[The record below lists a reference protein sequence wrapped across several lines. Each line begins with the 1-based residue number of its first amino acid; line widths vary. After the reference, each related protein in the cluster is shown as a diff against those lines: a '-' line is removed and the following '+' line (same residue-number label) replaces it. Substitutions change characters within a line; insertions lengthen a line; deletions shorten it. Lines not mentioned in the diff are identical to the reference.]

1 MHKDSQYEQHPDT
14 ICPHVLPSTSV
25 WEVQPTYP
33 PPRGATDK
41 GLKRG
46 GSTLLPRASLRSYRE
61 RHSALTESVTALLP
75 RAPQRS
81 YNDRFGPL
89 VKGDKPAQSAQP
101 PRGLHPTLSDNIHI
115 RLGGTAYISSSP
127 RCDRQS
133 PQEGVSTLL
142 PRAPQRSYRERPCA
156 PIMIVLALQ
165 LRGISQ
171 PNQPNL
177 REGYTLPYQIIIT

>member
-14 ICPHVLPSTSV
+14 ICPHILPSTSV

-61 RHSALTESVTALLP
+61 RLCALTESVTALLP

-81 YNDRFGPL
+81 YNDRFGPS

-101 PRGLHPTLSDNIHI
+101 PRGLHPTLSDNNHVKTCCLTNIS
-115 RLGGTAYISSSP
+115 LTLVQELDLLVSVSVTGTET
-127 RCDRQS
+127 D
-133 PQEGVSTLL
+133 
-142 PRAPQRSYRERPCA
+142 
-156 PIMIVLALQ
+156 IMIALAVA
-165 LRGISQ
+165 
-171 PNQPNL
+171 
-177 REGYTLPYQIIIT
+177 YTPTGCTGSR

>member
-41 GLKRG
+41 GLKG
-46 GSTLLPRASLRSYRE
+46 GALRSYRE
-61 RHSALTESVTALLP
+61 RLSVLTESVSAPLPRASQRSYRERLSALTESASALLP

-81 YNDRFGPL
+81 YNDRFGPS

-101 PRGLHPTLSDNIHI
+101 PRGLHPTLSDNNHVKTCCLTNIS
-115 RLGGTAYISSSP
+115 LTLVQELDLLVSVSVTGTET
-127 RCDRQS
+127 D
-133 PQEGVSTLL
+133 
-142 PRAPQRSYRERPCA
+142 
-156 PIMIVLALQ
+156 IMIALAVA
-165 LRGISQ
+165 
-171 PNQPNL
+171 
-177 REGYTLPYQIIIT
+177 YTPTGCTGSR